1 MYVLFGVLT
10 SVASSTGIVLLNKLL
25 FAHDDF
31 TFPATLTGWHLLI
44 THGVLSAAIRLN
56 VFQSKRLARKY
67 IVWFCVFDAAA
78 MALQNLSLTYNTIN
92 FYQTCK
98 LFTIPV
104 TVIIE
109 RFAGQAFPKASK
121 MVSLALIT
129 CGVALC
135 TGANFNTNTIGVCVG
150 LGATIGSALVL
161 VSTSWLQKSQGL
173 SSSQLLHNVVGIDGL
188 LLATL
193 GPFLDYHLSH
203 RILYKH
209 YEWSTRSLVLVG
221 STCALAVIVNY
232 VTFYLL
238 GKISPISY
246 QVLGQTKT
254 MMIYSA
260 GYYIFDRKASAGVS
274 VPGTSLAFA
283 GCIMY
288 AWTSSKSSG

>member
-67 IVWFCVFDAAA
+67 VVWFCVFDAAA

-150 LGATIGSALVL
+150 LGATVGSALVI

-173 SSSQLLHNVVGIDGL
+173 SSSQLLH
-188 LLATL
+188 
-193 GPFLDYHLSH
+193 
-203 RILYKH
+203 R
-209 YEWSTRSLVLVG
+209 RSLVPDSCTLTARKLCAREREWIIF
-221 STCALAVIVNY
+221 STSPFAKSTRVVQ
-232 VTFYLL
+232 VQ
-238 GKISPISY
+238 ISPSPVAFCQPAPKFRSEIFY
-246 QVLGQTKT
+246 PVGLG
-254 MMIYSA
+254 
-260 GYYIFDRKASAGVS
+260 FRV
-274 VPGTSLAFA
+274 
-283 GCIMY
+283 
-288 AWTSSKSSG
+288 

>member
-1 MYVLFGVLT
+1 MYVLFGVLA

-67 IVWFCVFDAAA
+67 VVWFCVFDAAA

-129 CGVALC
+129 WRGSVYRSEFQHKYNRCLCGVRSDNWLR
-135 TGANFNTNTIGVCVG
+135 
-150 LGATIGSALVL
+150 
-161 VSTSWLQKSQGL
+161 VSTCLDLLVAKVTRALLKSIVAQCSGYRWFATRRAGSISRL
-173 SSSQLLHNVVGIDGL
+173 SFIASYFVQ
-188 LLATL
+188 
-193 GPFLDYHLSH
+193 
-203 RILYKH
+203 
-209 YEWSTRSLVLVG
+209 
-221 STCALAVIVNY
+221 AL
-232 VTFYLL
+232 
-238 GKISPISY
+238 
-246 QVLGQTKT
+246 
-254 MMIYSA
+254 
-260 GYYIFDRKASAGVS
+260 
-274 VPGTSLAFA
+274 
-283 GCIMY
+283 
-288 AWTSSKSSG
+288 

>member
-1 MYVLFGVLT
+1 MYVLFAVLT

-25 FAHDDF
+25 FSHGDF

-44 THGVLSAAIRLN
+44 THGVLSAAIQLN

-67 IVWFCVFDAAA
+67 VVWFCVFDAVA

-109 RFAGQAFPKASK
+109 RFAGQAFPKAAK
-121 MVSLALIT
+121 VASLALVT

-135 TGANFNTNTIGVCVG
+135 TGANFNTNLIGVCVG
-150 LGATIGSALVL
+150 LGATIATALVV
-161 VSTSWLQKSQGL
+161 VSTSRLQKSQGL
-173 SSSQLLHNVVGIDGL
+173 SSSQLLHNVAGINGL

-209 YEWSTRSLVLVG
+209 YEWTTRSIVLVG
-221 STCALAVIVNY
+221 STCALAVVVNY

-238 GKISPISY
+238 GKVSPISY

-254 MMIYSA
+254 VMIYSV
-260 GYYIFDRKASAGVS
+260 GYCIFDRKASAGVS
-274 VPGTSLAFA
+274 VPGTSLALV
-283 GCIMY
+283 GCILY
-288 AWTSSKSSG
+288 AWTSSKPSG